1 MTEATNS
8 VTISGRISDEDHQF
22 LLSFPLDGKVTISEK
37 LRHVCTFFRQ
47 YHSNLEG
54 YSTCLEQLNLELRPA
69 LGDIKEM
76 ENKEGVHSELVDK
89 LLHFLP
95 EMMAF
100 LITQRRQVEPN
111 GKPAGDLKHLV
122 EMEARLFDQCLVLV
136 ESLLRMGLTTKS
148 PTYNPNLLKNRLNT
162 IQELAALLPDTSSQ
176 NS

>member
-1 MTEATNS
+1 MTEPTKS

-22 LLSFPLDGKVTISEK
+22 LLNFPLDGKVTISEK

-47 YHSNLEG
+47 YHNNLEG

-76 ENKEGVHSELVDK
+76 ENNEGVHSELVDK

-95 EMMAF
+95 ETLAY
-100 LITQRRQVEPN
+100 LETQRRDVDAK

-136 ESLLRMGLTTKS
+136 ESLLRMGLTSNS
-148 PTYNPNLLKNRLNT
+148 PTYNPNLMKGRLTN
-162 IQELAALLPDTSSQ
+162 IQELARMLPQPETKG
-176 NS
+176 